1 MGKKRFPSDHRRHNH
16 TIVPHEGSGTIDGRG
31 GREPE
36 NNGQKGVSQRHAK
49 VNLVVDYSPS
59 HLLTFS
65 PSHLLVLFHACH
77 RWKGVLSETTKLKVK
92 PGKTTLS
99 LMGTATATI
108 TATASGANNVT
119 FVEDMTKTEALKA
132 TNATPPGLNN
142 LGNTC
147 FMNSTLQCL
156 RQIPELRAGLNCAET
171 IQNSS
176 PEMKFTQDLNRL
188 FRQMDNTFAP
198 DAVTPH
204 QFVSTLRRLFP
215 LFAQT
220 GPRGGFVQQDAE
232 ELYGTV
238 MRCLSTSLTRGSL
251 GNSAAALDEVMG
263 NREGLPTCN
272 SLIDSLF
279 KIQFETKETCAET
292 EDENVVTRTSEGD
305 KLLCNII
312 GGGGSD
318 QKVDHLYQGLELSLS
333 GEIEKRSEKLQRNA
347 VWKRDTK
354 ISRLPRYLCV
364 QYMRFYWKKRE
375 PTAMDPSVGT
385 NCKMKRRVQFNDVID
400 MYKFCSPNLQ
410 KILKVARDAAVD
422 LKEHEATDSSTN
434 DGTKKDTKSSGE
446 TKEDTS
452 GDVPTPMEIDDD
464 DEDAAALA
472 AALAMS
478 TGSGSTQQ
486 QFAGYGLSSDFQG
499 VYEMFAIVTH
509 IGRSANSGHYM
520 GWVRSQPGT
529 DEWVRFNDS
538 EVAECKFVDIKDL
551 DGGTGDNDMVYIALY
566 RHSTPK

>member
-1 MGKKRFPSDHRRHNH
+1 MA
-16 TIVPHEGSGTIDGRG
+16 
-31 GREPE
+31 
-36 NNGQKGVSQRHAK
+36 QKGNN
-49 VNLVVDYSPS
+49 NLIAEYED
-59 HLLTFS
+59 T
-65 PSHLLVLFHACH
+65 
-77 RWKGVLSETTKLKVK
+77 LKVMAH
-92 PGKTTLS
+92 S
-99 LMGTATATI
+99 I
-108 TATASGANNVT
+108 
-119 FVEDMTKTEALKA
+119 
-132 TNATPPGLNN
+132 
-142 LGNTC
+142 
-147 FMNSTLQCL
+147 MN
-156 RQIPELRAGLNCAET
+156 
-171 IQNSS
+171 
-176 PEMKFTQDLNRL
+176 
-188 FRQMDNTFAP
+188 
-198 DAVTPH
+198 
-204 QFVSTLRRLFP
+204 
-215 LFAQT
+215 
-220 GPRGGFVQQDAE
+220 
-232 ELYGTV
+232 
-238 MRCLSTSLTRGSL
+238 
-251 GNSAAALDEVMG
+251 
-263 NREGLPTCN
+263 
-272 SLIDSLF
+272 
-279 KIQFETKETCAET
+279 AET

-422 LKEHEATDSSTN
+422 LKEHEATDSSKK
-434 DGTKKDTKSSGE
+434 DDTKEDTKSSSE

-452 GDVPTPMEIDDD
+452 GDVPTPMEIDDDD

-478 TGSGSTQQ
+478 TGSGPMQQ
-486 QFAGYGLSSDFQG
+486 QFAGYGLSADFQG
-499 VYEMFAIVTH
+499 VYEIFAIVTH

-520 GWVRSQPGT
+520 GWVRSQPGM